1 MKTSANQTLN
11 AANIAARVQTLP
23 GGAKVS
29 FRESNFDVNGK
40 NWIIDKDGE
49 IVISDSTVTAKGIKL
64 YNGLQEI
71 QLTSVPSN
79 SGRGT
84 DLKLQLQKVNIGD
97 FTPYL
102 VKSNRI
108 EGLLSGTVRFV

>member
-1 MKTSANQTLN
+1 MRRTLQRGFKHCR
-11 AANIAARVQTLP
+11 AVR
-23 GGAKVS
+23 KVS

-79 SGRGT
+79 SGQRHR
-84 DLKLQLQKVNIGD
+84 
-97 FTPYL
+97 P
-102 VKSNRI
+102 
-108 EGLLSGTVRFV
+108 